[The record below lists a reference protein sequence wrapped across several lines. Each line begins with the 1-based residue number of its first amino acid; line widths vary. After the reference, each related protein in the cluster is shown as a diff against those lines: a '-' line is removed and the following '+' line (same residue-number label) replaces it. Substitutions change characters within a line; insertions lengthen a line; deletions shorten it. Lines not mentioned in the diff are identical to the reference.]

1 VFVLAVTCGVAAVAQ
16 GDPMS
21 DFETG
26 VVHANG
32 VEFHYLAAGKGP
44 IVLAL
49 HGFPDHARSYRH
61 QMPALAAAGYRVVAP
76 YMRGYAP
83 SEIPQGGYFGVPALA
98 ADAVA
103 LAEALSDEPVVL
115 IGHDWGA
122 AAAHAAAATAPERF
136 SKLITIAVPY
146 GPAFTQS
153 LVTSAEQQRRSW
165 YMFFFQL
172 PFAETA
178 VAMNDFAF
186 IERLWRD
193 WSPGWAFPPAEM
205 ASLKK
210 TLGAPGTLT
219 AALSYYRHTF
229 NPPPNAPSLAD
240 VSTPRPIKVPTLY
253 LHGRNDGCIGA
264 ELAAG
269 MEAWFEKGL
278 KKVIVDGAGHFVHQ
292 ERPEE
297 VNRLI
302 LEFLK

>member
-1 VFVLAVTCGVAAVAQ
+1 MTELAKGSV
-16 GDPMS
+16 
-21 DFETG
+21 E
-26 VVHANG
+26 ANG
-32 VEFHYLAAGKGP
+32 LTFHYLEAGAGP
-44 IVLAL
+44 LVLAL

-76 YMRGYAP
+76 YLRGYAP
-83 SEIPQGGYFGVPALA
+83 TEIPDGGYFGVPALA

-103 LAEALSDEPVVL
+103 LARALSDEPVVL

-122 AAAHAAAATAPERF
+122 AAAHAAAVMAPERF

-146 GPAFTQS
+146 GPAFPQS

-172 PFAETA
+172 PFAEAA
-178 VAMNDFAF
+178 VALDDFAF

-193 WSPGWAFPPAEM
+193 WSPGWDFPRGELD
-205 ASLKK
+205 SLKR
-210 TLGAPGTLT
+210 TLGAPGVLT

-229 NPPPNAPSLAD
+229 NPPPNAPSLEEVTIAAPD
-240 VSTPRPIKVPTLY
+240 RRFRPSTCTDATTGASAPSSPTAWRPTS
-253 LHGRNDGCIGA
+253 RRA
-264 ELAAG
+264 SRQ
-269 MEAWFEKGL
+269 
-278 KKVIVDGAGHFVHQ
+278 VIVEDAGHFVHQ

-302 LEFLK
+302 LEFLA